1 MSGGVYIEFKSPKT
15 HGASA
20 ANTKYITR
28 ETATG
33 ADPRALYLHNLEH
46 IQGEDYQQTRNNII
60 SFAEARLDEEQARS
74 RNNPRESRTH
84 YRAILSFDRSED
96 SEKARELAKDWL
108 QKNFKDARAVV
119 AVHQDKSHHTHIHVW
134 VDARDANDR
143 KLQINN
149 RQFKNLDKSWAKIYS
164 KEYGEHY
171 LKQHLEKKQETK
183 KFKQE
188 YRLAK
193 EEGRATPAAPIREKQ
208 NKIQNK
214 KAQERGNYG
223 FIKQSGTRDNKL
235 TNSIRPTIDGRRKQ
249 DFERATN
256 ADDLASREARE
267 AVREAKNLH
276 NRLSEVR
283 GGGERAN
290 REFSNTVRDVKET
303 RGRFEDLGRNDS
315 RVREEKV
322 TEEKV
327 REEKNE
333 QPSTK
338 RDRRF

>member
-1 MSGGVYIEFKSPKT
+1 MSVYIEFKSPKS

-28 ETATG
+28 EPATG
-33 ADPRALYLHNLEH
+33 ATPSALYLHNLEH
-46 IQGEDYQQTRNNII
+46 LQGEDYQETRNNII
-60 SFAEARLDEEQARS
+60 SFAETRLDEEQARS

-96 SEKARELAKDWL
+96 SEKARELAKNWL
-108 QKNFKDARAVV
+108 QKNFKDARAVI
-119 AVHQDKSHHTHIHVW
+119 AVHQDKAHHTHCHVW
-134 VDARDANDR
+134 VDARDVNDR

-149 RQFKNLDKSWAKIYS
+149 RQFKNLDKSWAMIYS

-208 NKIQNK
+208 NKIQNR

-223 FIKQSGTRDNKL
+223 FIKQSGTRDNQL
-235 TNSIRPTIDGRRKQ
+235 TNSIRPTIERRRKQ
-249 DFERATN
+249 DFERAAN
-256 ADDLASREARE
+256 ADEQASRESRE

-290 REFSNTVRDVKET
+290 REFSDTVRDVKET
-303 RGRFEDLGRNDS
+303 RSRFEDLGRNDS
-315 RVREEKV
+315 RVREEK
-322 TEEKV
+322 
-327 REEKNE
+327 ND

>member
-1 MSGGVYIEFKSPKT
+1 MSGIFIQFKAPKT
-15 HGASA
+15 GAASA

-46 IQGEDYQQTRNNII
+46 LQGEDYRETRNNII
-60 SFAEARLDEEQARS
+60 SFAETRLDEEQARS
-74 RNNPRESRTH
+74 RTNPRESRTH
-84 YRAILSFDRSED
+84 YRVILSFDRSED
-96 SEKARELAKDWL
+96 SEKARDLAKNWL
-108 QKNFKDARAVV
+108 EKNFKDARAVV
-119 AVHQDKSHHTHIHVW
+119 AVHQDKAQHSHIHVW
-134 VDARDANDR
+134 VDARDSNDR

-149 RQFKNLDKSWAKIYS
+149 RQFKNLDKSWAQIYS
-164 KEYGEHY
+164 KEYGDHY
-171 LKQHLEKKQETK
+171 LKQHVEKKQETK

-193 EEGRATPAAPIREKQ
+193 EEGRCCPAAPIREKQ
-208 NKIQNK
+208 NKIQ
-214 KAQERGNYG
+214 ARQQQERNNYG
-223 FIKQSGTRDNKL
+223 FIKGGLGNNQL

-249 DFERATN
+249 DFARAAN
-256 ADDLASREARE
+256 ADDRASRESRE
-267 AVREAKNLH
+267 AVREAKKLH

-290 REFSNTVRDVKET
+290 REFSDTVRDVTKT
-303 RGRFEDLGRNDS
+303 RDRFKDLGRDDS
-315 RVREEKV
+315 RVR
-322 TEEKV
+322 EEKV

>member
-1 MSGGVYIEFKSPKT
+1 MSGIFIQFKAPKT
-15 HGASA
+15 GAASA

-28 ETATG
+28 EPATG

-46 IQGEDYQQTRNNII
+46 LQGEDYRETRNNII
-60 SFAEARLDEEQARS
+60 SFAETRLDEEQARS
-74 RNNPRESRTH
+74 RTNPRESRTH
-84 YRAILSFDRSED
+84 YRAILSFDRQED
-96 SEKARELAKDWL
+96 SEKARELAKVWL
-108 QKNFKDARAVV
+108 EKNFQDARAVV
-119 AVHQDKSHHTHIHVW
+119 AVHQDKSHSHCHVW
-134 VDARDANDR
+134 LDSTDVNDR

-149 RQFKNLDKSWAKIYS
+149 RQFKNLDKSWAQIYS
-164 KEYGEHY
+164 KEYGDHY

-208 NKIQNK
+208 NKIQNSRQ
-214 KAQERGNYG
+214 QERESYG
-223 FIKQSGTRDNKL
+223 FSQQSRINGDKRADA
-235 TNSIRPTIDGRRKQ
+235 IRPTIDGRRKQ

-256 ADDLASREARE
+256 ADEQASREFSE
-267 AVREAKNLH
+267 AVREAKKLH

-290 REFSNTVRDVKET
+290 REFSDTVRDLAKT
-303 RGRFEDLGRNDS
+303 RDRFEDLGRNDS
-315 RVREEKV
+315 RVR
-322 TEEKV
+322 EEKV

>member
-1 MSGGVYIEFKSPKT
+1 MSGVFIQFKAGKST
-15 HGASA
+15 LASA
-20 ANTKYITR
+20 ANTRYITR
-28 ETATG
+28 EPATG
-33 ADPRALYLHNLEH
+33 ASSSALYLHNLDYLE
-46 IQGEDYQQTRNNII
+46 GEDYQETRNNII
-60 SFAEARLDEEQARS
+60 SFAETRLDEEQARS

-96 SEKARELAKDWL
+96 SEKARDLAKDWL

-119 AVHQDKSHHTHIHVW
+119 AVHQDKVHHSHVHVW
-134 VDARDANDR
+134 IDARDVNDR
-143 KLQINN
+143 KLQLNN
-149 RQFKNLDKSWAKIYS
+149 RQFKNLDKSWAQIYS

-208 NKIQNK
+208 NKIQ
-214 KAQERGNYG
+214 ARQQQERNNYG
-223 FIKQSGTRDNKL
+223 FIKGGLGNNQL

-249 DFERATN
+249 DFARATN
-256 ADDLASREARE
+256 ADDQASREFSE

-290 REFSNTVRDVKET
+290 REFSDTVRDVTKT
-303 RGRFEDLGRNDS
+303 RDRLEDLGRNDS
-315 RVREEKV
+315 RVREEK
-322 TEEKV
+322 
-327 REEKNE
+327 ND